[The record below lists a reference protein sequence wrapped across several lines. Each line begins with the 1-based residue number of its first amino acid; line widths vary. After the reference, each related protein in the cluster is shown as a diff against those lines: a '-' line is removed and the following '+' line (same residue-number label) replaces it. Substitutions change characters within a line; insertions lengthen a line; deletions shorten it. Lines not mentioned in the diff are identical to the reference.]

1 MKYWSA
7 IIGKLDAKY
16 NITYETPIKDLPE
29 IMSEE
34 DWKLYSMALKYP
46 NGRIAE
52 KRFDR
57 EVGLYHFVE
66 PQE

>member
-16 NITYETPIKDLPE
+16 NITYETPFKDLPE

-46 NGRIAE
+46 NGRIE
-52 KRFDR
+52 G
-57 EVGLYHFVE
+57 V
-66 PQE
+66 